1 MATKASDTTGD
12 AVIRRVR
19 DLNEQIVESARR
31 GGDES
36 LEAYET
42 LLKTIADFQENAA
55 EQTAEWVT
63 ALGRA
68 QASVT
73 RELADAFPSA
83 ARSLGHAVSEGAS
96 AVGRQARRVPGVTHA
111 EGEVKGAV
119 STSDDLPI
127 SNYDKLNAD
136 EVVSRLSQLSDEDLG
151 RVDAYERRHDNRKTV
166 LDKIGSLRG

>member
-1 MATKASDTTGD
+1 MATTANDTTGD

-36 LEAYET
+36 LEAYEN
-42 LLKTIADFQENAA
+42 LLKTVADYQQNAA

-73 RELADAFPSA
+73 RELAQAFPSA

-96 AVGRQARRVPGVTHA
+96 AVGRQARRVPGVAQA

-119 STSDDLPI
+119 STGDDLPI
-127 SNYDKLNAD
+127 SNYDNLTADQIVSKL
-136 EVVSRLSQLSDEDLG
+136 SRLSDEDLA
-151 RVDAYERRHDNRKTV
+151 RVSAYERRHDNRKTV
-166 LDKIGSLRG
+166 LDKIDAASS